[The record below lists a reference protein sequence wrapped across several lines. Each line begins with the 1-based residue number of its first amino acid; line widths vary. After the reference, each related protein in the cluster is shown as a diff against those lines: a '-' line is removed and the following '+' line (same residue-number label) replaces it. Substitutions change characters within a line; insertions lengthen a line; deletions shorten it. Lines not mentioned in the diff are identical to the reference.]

1 MFDGDIVM
9 GVMKSLWLDRLSGK
23 EPGWTAAPLAGL
35 TNRSFLLGRGAERAV
50 VRLPGPGTERY
61 IDRRAELHNH
71 QIAAQLGIA
80 PPILL
85 ADPDCLVTRYV
96 EGAQG
101 LAAESFRDPAVI
113 DEVGRLLARLHRSGR
128 AFQGRME
135 LFPKVDQYLAL
146 AGADAPGPLR
156 WLRDRAEPAR
166 AALVAHPVAWVP
178 SHIDP
183 SPANFLQGQQG
194 LFLID
199 WEYSALCEPAW
210 DLAGLTIEA
219 RLDEAQRRRLL
230 DAYAPPDRESLAV
243 RVELFRALLHLV
255 AASWAAAQVV
265 TAEAPDDYRRL
276 ADDYTARAELLIA
289 GAAFGPLVAGL
300 C

>member
-1 MFDGDIVM
+1 
-9 GVMKSLWLDRLSGK
+9 MKSLWLDRLSGK
-23 EPGWTAAPLAGL
+23 EPGWTVVPLAGL
-35 TNRSFLLGRGAERAV
+35 TNRSFLLSRGEERAV

-71 QIAAQLGIA
+71 AVAAELGIA

-101 LAAESFRDPAVI
+101 LSPESFRDPTVV
-113 DEVGRLLARLHRSGR
+113 DEVRRLLARLHRSGR

-135 LFPKVDQYLAL
+135 LFPKVDQYLGL
-146 AGADAPGPLR
+146 AGDEASPALR
-156 WLRDRAEPAR
+156 RLRDRAEPAR
-166 AALVAHPVAWVP
+166 AALAAHPVAWVP

-183 SPANFLQGQQG
+183 SPANFLKGPEG

-199 WEYSALCEPAW
+199 WEYSAMCEPAW
-210 DLAGLTIEA
+210 DLAGLAVEA
-219 RLDEAQRRRLL
+219 RLGEAQRRRLL

-265 TAEAPDDYRRL
+265 TAEAPDDYRHL

-289 GAAFGPLVAGL
+289 GAAFEPLVAGL

>member
-1 MFDGDIVM
+1 
-9 GVMKSLWLDRLSGK
+9 MKSLWLDRLSGK
-23 EPGWTAAPLAGL
+23 EPGWTATPLAGL
-35 TNRSFLLGRGAERAV
+35 TNRSFLLSRGEDRAV
-50 VRLPGPGTERY
+50 LRLPGPGTERY

-71 QIAAQLGIA
+71 EIAAGLGLA

-85 ADPDCLVTRYV
+85 ADSDCLVTRYI

-101 LAAESFRDPAVI
+101 LSPESFRDPAVT
-113 DEVGRLLARLHRSGR
+113 DAVGRLLARLHRSHH

-146 AGADAPGPLR
+146 AGAEASAGLR
-156 WLRDRAEPAR
+156 HLRDLAEPAR
-166 AALVAHPVAWVP
+166 ATLAAHPVTWVP

-199 WEYSALCEPAW
+199 WEYSAMCEPAW
-210 DLAGLTIEA
+210 DLAGLAIEA
-219 RLDEAQRRRLL
+219 RLDETQRRRLL
-230 DAYAPPDRESLAV
+230 EAYEAPDRERLAV

-255 AASWAAAQVV
+255 AASWAAAQMV
-265 TAEAPDDYRRL
+265 TAEDRDSYRHL
-276 ADDYTARAELLIA
+276 ADEYTARAEPLIA
-289 GAAFGPLVAGL
+289 GPAFGSLVASL
-300 C
+300 R

>member
-1 MFDGDIVM
+1 MT
-9 GVMKSLWLDRLSGK
+9 SLWLDRLSGK
-23 EPGWTAAPLAGL
+23 EPGWTATPLAGL
-35 TNRSFLLGRGAERAV
+35 TNRSFLLSGDAERAV
-50 VRLPGPGTERY
+50 VRLAGPGTERY

-71 QIAAQLGIA
+71 GIAAGLGIA

-96 EGAQG
+96 EGAHG
-101 LAAESFRDPAVI
+101 LSPESFRDPAVI
-113 DEVGRLLARLHRSGR
+113 DEVGRLLARLHRSAR

-146 AGADAPGPLR
+146 AAAEAPGALR
-156 WLRDRAEPAR
+156 RLRDRAEPAR
-166 AALVAHPVAWVP
+166 AALAAHPVAWVP

-183 SPANFLQGQQG
+183 SPANFLKGQQG

-199 WEYSALCEPAW
+199 WEYSAMCEPAW
-210 DLAGLTIEA
+210 DLAGLAIEA
-219 RLDEAQRRRLL
+219 RLDETQRRRLL
-230 DAYAPPDRESLAV
+230 DAYDPPDRESLAV

-265 TAEAPDDYRRL
+265 TAEAPDEYRQL
-276 ADDYTARAELLIA
+276 ADEYTARAEPLIA
-289 GAAFGPLVAGL
+289 RPEFGSLVAGL
-300 C
+300 R